1 MGALF
6 LKVLEMS
13 LMGSVVILITILAR
27 FFLRKRSKTFIMIL
41 WAVVAL
47 RLIVPF
53 GIESAFSI
61 FNYVPLPTQGIP
73 AQEVSEAALPD
84 TNIDAY
90 QAPVNNAENG
100 YAEAPLINE
109 AAVNNQAPVN
119 VGTPA
124 NSANEVSTSGRS
136 TQGVKIMKV
145 DEDSRIVS
153 FAKVVDEDNQGRP
166 ETDDAED
173 SGDNM
178 PEDEIIE
185 EINEEGSED
194 TEA

>member
-1 MGALF
+1 MVGALF

-90 QAPVNNAENG
+90 QAPVNNDENG
-100 YAEAPLINE
+100 YADHDFHVVI
-109 AAVNNQAPVN
+109 
-119 VGTPA
+119 VGF
-124 NSANEVSTSGRS
+124 G
-136 TQGVKIMKV
+136 
-145 DEDSRIVS
+145 
-153 FAKVVDEDNQGRP
+153 
-166 ETDDAED
+166 
-173 SGDNM
+173 
-178 PEDEIIE
+178 
-185 EINEEGSED
+185 GSK
-194 TEA
+194 